1 MTAIRCQESL
11 STARDAISR
20 CVDAV
25 ELGVPD
31 DLLIVDLRESLDH
44 LGHIVGAVYT
54 DDILDRI
61 FSKFC
66 IGK

>member
-1 MTAIRCQESL
+1 MTVARCRGSLEGAAQALDRALAVARSQVDQELLAIEI
-11 STARDAISR
+11 RDALE
-20 CVDAV
+20 A
-25 ELGVPD
+25 LAK
-31 DLLIVDLRESLDH
+31 
-44 LGHIVGAVYT
+44 IVGAVYT